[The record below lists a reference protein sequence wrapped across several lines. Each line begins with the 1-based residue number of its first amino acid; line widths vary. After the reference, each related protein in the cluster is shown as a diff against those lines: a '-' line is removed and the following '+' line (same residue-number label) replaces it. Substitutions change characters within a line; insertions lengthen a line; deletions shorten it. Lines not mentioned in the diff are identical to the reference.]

1 MAKIIGLT
9 GGIGSGKST
18 VAKEFSTL
26 GVPCYIADQ
35 AAKKLMTQDKFLKQK
50 IITLFGEEAYL
61 EGQLNRTRI
70 GQIVFNAPEKLK
82 VLNSLVHPAVAKDF
96 KQWLVK
102 QNHPYVIKEVAIL
115 FETGGHE
122 MVDKT
127 LLITAPKELRISR
140 VIDRDNTTREAVLSR
155 IASQWEDDKRRPLAD
170 YIIENKTWSVT
181 QKATHALHKEF
192 LTL

>member
-26 GVPCYIADQ
+26 EVPCYIADQ

-50 IITLFGEEAYL
+50 IIALFGEEAYL

-82 VLNSLVHPAVAKDF
+82 ALNSLVHPAVAKD
-96 KQWLVK
+96 
-102 QNHPYVIKEVAIL
+102 
-115 FETGGHE
+115 
-122 MVDKT
+122 
-127 LLITAPKELRISR
+127 
-140 VIDRDNTTREAVLSR
+140 
-155 IASQWEDDKRRPLAD
+155 
-170 YIIENKTWSVT
+170 
-181 QKATHALHKEF
+181 
-192 LTL
+192 